1 MRVRILVATAL
12 VCGVAIAG
20 CSRAPEPVPLPAPT
34 VPAPVPTEDG
44 LAPFYEQAIE
54 WRDCGDAECARIDV
68 PLDYSNLDGRTTE
81 LSLTRVPAA
90 DEPIGALF
98 VNPGGPGGSAF
109 DYARAA
115 DYIVSPSIR
124 DAFDIIGV
132 DPRGVAG
139 SDPIRCW
146 SDAEIDYY
154 FASDGTPDTPTEAE
168 AIAEDTVT
176 LVEACD
182 SKAGDVW
189 EHMDTISTTR
199 DMDIVRS
206 LLDEPVLNYLG
217 KSYGTAIG
225 TTYAELF
232 PQRVGRMVLDGVLPV
247 TASQE
252 EVTFGQAVSF
262 EESVKHFA
270 ADCVDSGECPFAGN
284 SREVEQA
291 LRSFLAGLDDS
302 PLPTSGDRELT
313 ESLGQYA
320 VLSFLYFPSSDYPR
334 LRAALTEAV
343 EENDGTALLSLVDE
357 RVNRSPDGRYLDN
370 STEAFYAVT
379 CADMPYDATVDEVA
393 RLAAQWQEVAPTFG
407 EAFAWGMLA
416 CVGWPQAAE
425 NLDSVSGAGAAPI
438 LVVSTRQDPATPY
451 DWGVDLARSLEDAH
465 LVTWDATNHTAYR
478 EGSSCVDEVVDE
490 YLLTGATPPEDV
502 TCD

>member
-1 MRVRILVATAL
+1 MRVRILVVIAL

-20 CSRAPEPVPLPAPT
+20 CSRAPEPVPVPEPT
-34 VPAPVPTEDG
+34 VPAPAPTEDD
-44 LAPFYEQAIE
+44 LTAFYEQTIE

-90 DEPIGALF
+90 DEPIGALL

-124 DAFDIIGV
+124 DAFDVIGV

-168 AIAEDTVT
+168 AIAEDTNT
-176 LVEACD
+176 LLEACD

-199 DMDIVRS
+199 DMDIVRT
-206 LLDEPVLNYLG
+206 LLGEPVLNYLG

-262 EESVKHFA
+262 EASVKHFA
-270 ADCVDSGECPFAGN
+270 ADCVDSGECPFVGSA
-284 SREVEQA
+284 REVEQA

-302 PLPTSGDRELT
+302 PLPTASDRELT

-343 EENDGTALLSLVDE
+343 EEDDGTALLSLVDE

-379 CADMPYDATVDEVA
+379 CADMPYNGTVDEVA
-393 RLAAQWQEVAPTFG
+393 RLASQWQEVAPTFG
-407 EAFAWGMLA
+407 GHSRGECSRASAGRK
-416 CVGWPQAAE
+416 PQKVWIWSPVQE
-425 NLDSVSGAGAAPI
+425 RLRSWWSRRDRI
-438 LVVSTRQDPATPY
+438 LLPRT
-451 DWGVDLARSLEDAH
+451 
-465 LVTWDATNHTAYR
+465 
-478 EGSSCVDEVVDE
+478 
-490 YLLTGATPPEDV
+490 TGA
-502 TCD
+502 